1 MNLDKIIAVRTSK
14 TIFREGNDCIKVFSR
29 RYPKDDI
36 LNEALNQA
44 CAEIAGFNVPKI
56 KAVTVIDGK
65 WAIVSEYIKG
75 NTIERLIEENPECQE
90 QYLTMLANLQMAVNS
105 ERCLRLSRLKDKM
118 LLRICEFTRDNFSCD
133 CSVREALEKKLAEM
147 TEKNNFC
154 HGDFTPANVV
164 VGSDKKIYFLDWS
177 HATSGPPEADAA
189 MSYLAFLLKGK
200 RQQADIYLNAYVKAS
215 GINKNDIIKLLPLVA
230 CVKYKKANL
239 DEKLFLLNMVK
250 NITDK
255 NL

>member
-29 RYPKDDI
+29 RYPKDDV

-56 KAVTVIDGK
+56 KAVTVIDDK

-75 NTIERLIEENPECQE
+75 NTLERLIAENPGRQE
-90 QYLTMLANLQMAVNS
+90 EYLTMLANLQRSVNS
-105 ERCLRLSRLKDKM
+105 ERCLRLSRLKDKI

-133 CSVREALEKKLAEM
+133 STMREHLEKMLAAM
-147 TEKNNFC
+147 AEKSNFC

-164 VGSDKKIYFLDWS
+164 VGNDKKIYFLDWS

-200 RQQADIYLNAYVKAS
+200 NDQADIYLNAYVSAS
-215 GINKNDIIKLLPLVA
+215 GINKEDVINLLPLVA

-255 NL
+255 TI